1 MRYDNISPRC
11 GFVPSL
17 GHCYKH
23 IAALRL
29 FATWVSEWFGRR
41 FFCFGDVGRSG
52 HKQADFNLLIQKML
66 ALIVAV
72 SDNGVIG
79 KDNELPWRLPNDL
92 KHFKVLTLGHP
103 VLMGRRT
110 YESIGRALPGRANI
124 VVTRQADWAAPG
136 VEVFNS
142 VPAALARA
150 QALDGKVCV
159 IGGGEIYAQTLA
171 LADVVYLTEV
181 HTVVENGTAFFP
193 ALPPTEWREESRERH
208 EADERHAVAFSF
220 VTLRSIKNEE

>member
-1 MRYDNISPRC
+1 
-11 GFVPSL
+11 
-17 GHCYKH
+17 
-23 IAALRL
+23 
-29 FATWVSEWFGRR
+29 
-41 FFCFGDVGRSG
+41 
-52 HKQADFNLLIQKML
+52 ML

-92 KHFKVLTLGHP
+92 KHFKALTLGHP

-124 VVTRQADWAAPG
+124 VVTRQTDWAAPG

-150 QALDGKVCV
+150 QALDGTACV

-193 ALPPTEWREESRERH
+193 ALPPTEWHEESRERH
-208 EADERHAVAFSF
+208 EADERHTVAFSF